1 MAEIIPSPDDEAL
14 ALDWRDFL
22 TDRPPGTRARVDRAV
37 YPESHQR
44 AVIVRLPEIQLHCD
58 GQCQRIAY
66 CKGTTSVQGK
76 LFGGLDQT
84 ESLPNSGS
92 LPVTRNLPYDAVLSY
107 ACEQCGRVVKSY
119 AVRFWSLASSLQEIT
134 LVDVQKIA
142 EWPPF
147 LPRTPGKVI
156 SLVGPDRD
164 LFLKGRRAEI
174 EGLGVGAF
182 SYYRRIIEGQK
193 NRLLDEIIRVAH
205 HLGVSTEMIIRL
217 EDAQRE
223 VQFSKA
229 VENVKDAIPR
239 VLYIK
244 GHNPFTLLHSALS
257 EGLHDTSDEECLVA
271 ANDIRLILVA
281 FAERLTEAMQE
292 QKELD
297 EALSRLV
304 NRKK

>member
-1 MAEIIPSPDDEAL
+1 M
-14 ALDWRDFL
+14 
-22 TDRPPGTRARVDRAV
+22 
-37 YPESHQR
+37 
-44 AVIVRLPEIQLHCD
+44 
-58 GQCQRIAY
+58 
-66 CKGTTSVQGK
+66 
-76 LFGGLDQT
+76 
-84 ESLPNSGS
+84 
-92 LPVTRNLPYDAVLSY
+92 
-107 ACEQCGRVVKSY
+107 
-119 AVRFWSLASSLQEIT
+119 
-134 LVDVQKIA
+134 
-142 EWPPF
+142 
-147 LPRTPGKVI
+147 I

-182 SYYRRIIEGQK
+182 SYYRRIIEEQ

-205 HLGVSTEMIIRL
+205 HLGVSTEIIIRL

-257 EGLHDTSDEECLVA
+257 EGLHDTSDEEYLVA

-304 NRKK
+304 EAGKNDCKEKRRG